1 MLHDL
6 LLFLFNTSPCFLAL
20 ARYKLYRRLSL
31 ARGWICLLSYS
42 SRPVLRSVQ
51 VREKSRRYSSKCDQI
66 IWKSCGIGI
75 IWKSCGIIYET
86 MWWNQLGTSSSS
98 KRFWQR
104 SPSNSIVI
112 PFCRALSILSFRV
125 IACQE
130 FVQKLNQTSQEKL
143 WALNRSA

>member
-51 VREKSRRYSSKCDQI
+51 VRKNQEDTAPNVIKSY

-75 IWKSCGIIYET
+75 IWKSCGILYET
-86 MWWNQLGTSSSS
+86 HVVKSARNTLVLKKILT
-98 KRFWQR
+98 K
-104 SPSNSIVI
+104 I
-112 PFCRALSILSFRV
+112 PFKQHIPCCRGLSILSFRV
-125 IACQE
+125 IACLQ